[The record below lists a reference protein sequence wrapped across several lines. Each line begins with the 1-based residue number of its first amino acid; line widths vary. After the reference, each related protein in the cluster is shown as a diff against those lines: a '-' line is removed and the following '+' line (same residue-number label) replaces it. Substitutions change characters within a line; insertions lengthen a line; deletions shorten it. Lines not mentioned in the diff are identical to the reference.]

1 MTTIKK
7 TTNNTNTGKDEEI
20 REPLHTAGGN
30 VNQCSHCINSMEVS
44 ETLKVEL
51 PYDPAILLLAIYPKN
66 VNTDLKGYMHP
77 DIHYLQKSRNLSIY
91 QQINE

>member
-30 VNQCSHCINSMEVS
+30 VN
-44 ETLKVEL
+44 
-51 PYDPAILLLAIYPKN
+51 
-66 VNTDLKGYMHP
+66 
-77 DIHYLQKSRNLSIY
+77 
-91 QQINE
+91 

>member
-1 MTTIKK
+1 
-7 TTNNTNTGKDEEI
+7 
-20 REPLHTAGGN
+20 
-30 VNQCSHCINSMEVS
+30 MEVS